1 MCSKEKKLTIYFD
14 KFIQQT
20 LSHLSLG
27 SLLVSKDKAPDF
39 ILPVKTDAPKV
50 SEGLLQYYT

>member
-1 MCSKEKKLTIYFD
+1 MCSKENKLTIYFD

-27 SLLVSKDKAPDF
+27 SLLV
-39 ILPVKTDAPKV
+39 
-50 SEGLLQYYT
+50 